1 MKKEIED
8 KLLSFYEE
16 DAGNGDITTEA
27 LLKDKIVRAR
37 IEARENLVL
46 AGVEECVWLFNY
58 FEVGTKIEI
67 PDGKTA
73 HKFDRIISLE
83 GSVRTILSLERTCL
97 NLLGRMSGI
106 ATETSKSAELVKI
119 INTRAKVS
127 ATRKT
132 APGLK
137 YFDKKAVVLGGGL
150 SHRYDLSDAF
160 LIKDTHRT
168 FMPVAEAV
176 KKCRAF
182 SDKKVECEVENPED
196 VVSAAKAGADIVMF
210 DNMTPEKISEAV
222 NALVKEGLRDKIS
235 LELSGGIRPED
246 FKKYAGL
253 DIDTVSMGYL
263 THSVKCADVS
273 LEIDGDRIITNQNQI
288 K

>member
-1 MKKEIED
+1 MNKEIED
-8 KLLSFYEE
+8 KLLSFYKE

-27 LLKDKIVRAR
+27 LIDDKIVSAR
-37 IEARENLVL
+37 IEAREDLVL

-58 FEVGTKIEI
+58 FGVKAESKIS
-67 PDGKTA
+67 DGCTA
-73 HKFDRIISLE
+73 HKFDKIISLN
-83 GSVRTILSLERTCL
+83 GSVRAILSLERTCL

-106 ATETSKSAELVKI
+106 ATETSRCVELVKV
-119 INTRAKVS
+119 INSHVKVS

-137 YFDKKAVVLGGGL
+137 FFDKKAVVLGGGL

-168 FMPVAEAV
+168 FMSVSDAV

-182 SDKKVECEVENPED
+182 SDKKVECEVESVAD
-196 VVSAAKAGADIVMF
+196 AVSAAKAGADIVMF
-210 DNMTPEKISEAV
+210 DNMSVDKIREAIE
-222 NALVKEGLRDKIS
+222 ALVKEGLREKVS
-235 LELSGGIRPED
+235 LELSGGIRPDD
-246 FKKYAGL
+246 FQKYAGL

-263 THSVKCADVS
+263 THSVRCADVS
-273 LEIDGDRIITNQNQI
+273 LEIDV
-288 K
+288 